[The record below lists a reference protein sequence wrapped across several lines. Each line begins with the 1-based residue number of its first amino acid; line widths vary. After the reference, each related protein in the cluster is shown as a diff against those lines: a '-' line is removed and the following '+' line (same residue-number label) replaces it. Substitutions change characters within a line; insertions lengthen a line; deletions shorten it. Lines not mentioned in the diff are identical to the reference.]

1 MVKLSVI
8 IPIREGRTNSAQKE
22 LREYNLKGWNLTGC
36 TSCFLIVEKDV
47 ECDSIV
53 CLEEY
58 NNAAKK
64 ENMPLIYVVEKN
76 GLYGII
82 DEYGT
87 ELIPCTYQN
96 CDYKGTLNSPE
107 YCTTIT
113 FYTENEVYNF
123 YRCTSK
129 MEIENVNT
137 IKKHIEEMYLKN
149 KIEEQ

>member
-36 TSCFLIVEKDV
+36 TSCSLIVEKDV

-107 YCTTIT
+107 HCTTIT
-113 FYTENEVYNF
+113 FYTENGDVLF
-123 YRCTSK
+123 DRCTSK
-129 MEIENVNT
+129 IHSYNMQDVKKQLENLR
-137 IKKHIEEMYLKN
+137 LKYEN
-149 KIEEQ
+149 N